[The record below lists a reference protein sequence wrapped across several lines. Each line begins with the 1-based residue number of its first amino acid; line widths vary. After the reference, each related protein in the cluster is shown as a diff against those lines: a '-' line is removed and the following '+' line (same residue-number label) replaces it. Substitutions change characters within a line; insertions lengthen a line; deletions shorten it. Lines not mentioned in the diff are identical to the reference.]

1 MSRRDDSF
9 FFFFAVRI
17 PNLITPPILM
27 REAFEN
33 CFTNL
38 KSVSK
43 SSFTSIS
50 PSVWNWLPVPVCGI
64 FPPHLSLKV
73 SSRLFCFD
81 RLFRKYRRTTL
92 GCTDYAYIFF
102 LQLYCH
108 VPMGFL
114 PKEIRVA
121 FLGESQLRHNRT
133 TKPKVLGVLVF
144 P

>member
-1 MSRRDDSF
+1 MTPSSSSKLCTYQTSRPLRFSGEKLLKI
-9 FFFFAVRI
+9 ALR
-17 PNLITPPILM
+17 
-27 REAFEN
+27 
-33 CFTNL
+33 NL

-73 SSRLFCFD
+73 SSRLFCSD

-102 LQLYCH
+102 YNCIVMSQWNFSQRKF
-108 VPMGFL
+108 GL
-114 PKEIRVA
+114 PS
-121 FLGESQLRHNRT
+121 LGKASCDRIALPNLRCM
-133 TKPKVLGVLVF
+133 LGVLVF